1 MKKDLEE
8 GAPMK
13 LQQISVFFENRPGVL
28 AELTALLGEGG
39 VNIRALSIAESR
51 DFGVVRMIVPDPA
64 SVAALLDEK
73 GYSIQIMEVLALE
86 VADEPGGLGK
96 ALRELAEERLNVDY
110 LYTFMN
116 KLSENAV
123 IVLRIDNLDY
133 ARSVLLKRGFKLLSQ
148 EDFSR
153 L

>member
-1 MKKDLEE
+1 
-8 GAPMK
+8 MK
-13 LQQISVFFENRPGVL
+13 LKQISVFLENRPGVL
-28 AELTALLGEGG
+28 AELTTLLGEGG

-51 DFGVVRMIVPDPA
+51 DFGVVRMIVPDPVSA
-64 SVAALLDEK
+64 AALLDEK
-73 GYSIQIMEVLALE
+73 GYSIQVVEVLAVE
-86 VADEPGGLGK
+86 VTDEPGGLGR

-133 ARSVLLKRGFKLLSQ
+133 ARSVLLKSGFKLLSQ

>member
-1 MKKDLEE
+1 
-8 GAPMK
+8 MK
-13 LQQISVFFENRPGVL
+13 LKQISVFLENRPGVL
-28 AELTALLGEGG
+28 AELTTLLGEGG

-64 SVAALLDEK
+64 SAAVLLDEK
-73 GYSIQIMEVLALE
+73 GYSIQVVEVLALE
-86 VADEPGGLGK
+86 VADEPGGLAK
-96 ALRELAEERLNVDY
+96 ALRALAEERLNVDY

-123 IVLRIDNLDY
+123 IVLRIDNLDF
-133 ARSVLLKRGFKLLSQ
+133 ARSVLSKRGFRLLSQ

>member
-1 MKKDLEE
+1 
-8 GAPMK
+8 MK
-13 LQQISVFFENRPGVL
+13 LKQISVFLENRPGVL
-28 AELTALLGEGG
+28 AELTTLLGEGG
-39 VNIRALSIAESR
+39 VHIRALSIAESR

-64 SVAALLDEK
+64 SAAALLGEK
-73 GYSIQIMEVLALE
+73 GYSIQVVEVLAVE
-86 VADEPGGLGK
+86 VADEPGGLAK
-96 ALRELAEERLNVDY
+96 ALRALAEERLNVDY

-123 IVLRIDNLDY
+123 IVLRIDNLDF
-133 ARSVLLKRGFKLLSQ
+133 ARSVLSQRGFRLLSQ

>member
-1 MKKDLEE
+1 
-8 GAPMK
+8 MK
-13 LQQISVFFENRPGVL
+13 LMQISVFLENRPGVL
-28 AELTALLGEGG
+28 AELTALLGERGI
-39 VNIRALSIAESR
+39 NIRALSIAESR

-64 SVAALLDEK
+64 AAAALLDEK
-73 GYSIQIMEVLALE
+73 GYSMQVVEVLAVE
-86 VADEPGGLGK
+86 VADEPGGLAK
-96 ALRELAEERLNVDY
+96 ALRVLAEERLNVDY

-123 IVLRIDNLDY
+123 IVLRIDNIDY
-133 ARSVLLKRGFKLLSQ
+133 ARSVLSKKGFKLLLQ

>member
-1 MKKDLEE
+1 
-8 GAPMK
+8 MK
-13 LQQISVFFENRPGVL
+13 LQQISVFLENRPGVL

-64 SVAALLDEK
+64 MAAALLDGK
-73 GYSIQIMEVLALE
+73 GYSIQVVEVLAVE
-86 VADEPGGLGK
+86 VTDEPGGLGR

-133 ARSVLLKRGFKLLSQ
+133 ARSVLLKSGFKLLSQ

>member
-1 MKKDLEE
+1 
-8 GAPMK
+8 MK

>member
-1 MKKDLEE
+1 
-8 GAPMK
+8 MK
-13 LQQISVFFENRPGVL
+13 LQQISVFLENRPGVL

-51 DFGVVRMIVPDPA
+51 DFGVVRMIVPDPVSA
-64 SVAALLDEK
+64 AALLDEK
-73 GYSIQIMEVLALE
+73 GYSIQVVEVLAVE
-86 VADEPGGLGK
+86 VTDEPGGLGR

-133 ARSVLLKRGFKLLSQ
+133 ARSVLLKSGFKLLSQ

>member
-1 MKKDLEE
+1 
-8 GAPMK
+8 MK

-51 DFGVVRMIVPDPA
+51 DFGVVRMIVPDPVSA
-64 SVAALLDEK
+64 AALLDEK
-73 GYSIQIMEVLALE
+73 GYSIQVVEVLAVE
-86 VADEPGGLGK
+86 VTDEPGGLGR

>member
-1 MKKDLEE
+1 
-8 GAPMK
+8 MK
-13 LQQISVFFENRPGVL
+13 LQQISVFLENRPGVL

-51 DFGVVRMIVPDPA
+51 DFGVVRMIVPDPVSA
-64 SVAALLDEK
+64 AALLDEK
-73 GYSIQIMEVLALE
+73 GYSIQVVEVLAVE
-86 VADEPGGLGK
+86 VTDEPGGLGR

-123 IVLRIDNLDY
+123 IVLRIDTLDY
-133 ARSVLLKRGFKLLSQ
+133 ARSVLLKSGFKLLSQ

>member
-1 MKKDLEE
+1 MK
-8 GAPMK
+8 MK
-13 LQQISVFFENRPGVL
+13 QISVFLENRPGVL

-64 SVAALLDEK
+64 AAAALLDEK
-73 GYSIQIMEVLALE
+73 GYSMQVVEVLAAE
-86 VADEPGGLGK
+86 VADEPGGLAR
-96 ALRELAEERLNVDY
+96 ALRALAEERLNVDY

-123 IVLRIDNLDY
+123 IVLRIDNIDY
-133 ARSVLLKRGFKLLSQ
+133 ARSVLSKKGFKLLSQ

>member
-133 ARSVLLKRGFKLLSQ
+133 ARSVLLKSGFKLLSQ